1 MRCERC
7 GGPIDGNRIIRLNG
21 VTICERCA
29 RELRVDTTL
38 MSEASLLGQAFPM
51 LDELTNAFMSAGPD
65 LEFANTKI
73 RCPKC
78 GTTLRDV
85 ETSGQVGCIECY
97 NVFNETVLKRILKSQ
112 GSSEYKGRA
121 PGEGVELKMDGP
133 AAEGPG
139 EKTPKAKAA
148 PKSAPKPPKEPT
160 KKDLLERIK
169 KADLGMISDSDL
181 EEAMKLAAEKED
193 YDLAAR
199 FRDELK
205 SRKEGK

>member
-7 GGPIDGNRIIRLNG
+7 GGPIDGNRIIRING

-38 MSEASLLGQAFPM
+38 MNEASFLGQAFPM

-78 GTTLRDV
+78 GMTLRDV
-85 ETSGQVGCIECY
+85 ETTGQVGCIECY

-112 GSSEYKGRA
+112 GNSEYKGRT
-121 PGEGVELKMDGP
+121 PGEGVDLKLPEKGP
-133 AAEGPG
+133 AGPG
-139 EKTPKAKAA
+139 EEKKPGPKPAPKAPKA
-148 PKSAPKPPKEPT
+148 PKEPT